1 MHLTSNKRYNL
12 LKAIKMKKYII
23 ASIFLFIIFNLI
35 NFILP
40 LTVNAKAK
48 QSTFSV
54 VRNKNIRPHIT
65 KNGVY
70 TVNRAVRQAL
80 KNNDLIK
87 SAAERIKSSQ
97 ANFNAAAAGMLPKLS
112 FNYNATRMEYQP
124 YLATPHN
131 QVPVF
136 TNLGGPNGY
145 MYFPPR
151 IPMNSVANFNWSLEI
166 TQPIF
171 TGFALL
177 DSRELAKIGI
187 NISRVQKQ
195 EAVLNVIEGVKVAY
209 FNVLRAQE
217 QLKVAGEQVKS
228 LKSHEIQA
236 KLLYKQGVIP
246 YNDLLKSEVALA
258 DAVQY
263 KTSSKSALNIAV
275 SNFNTVLNQ
284 NINAKDR
291 FKNIRYVNFKS
302 YGLGSL
308 FVYALRHRPGLK
320 IFRFKIKQ
328 ANLKEKIANSR
339 YYPQVSA
346 FAAYSQAGQ
355 NWLASSNEFSNQANK
370 IIGLSAQWTLF
381 NWFKTSDNYQK
392 ERHEKTALKYD
403 LRTYINSVRLEVK
416 SDLLNLRTAFKN
428 IKAAKLSVKQAKENL
443 KITDLQYMQ
452 ETTTSTEVLDA
463 ETYLKHA
470 ELNYYDSLYG
480 FDIYLAK
487 LQRDIGRN
495 RYGE

>member
-1 MHLTSNKRYNL
+1 
-12 LKAIKMKKYII
+12 MKKNII
-23 ASIFLFIIFNLI
+23 ASVFLLIIFYIISLV
-35 NFILP
+35 LP
-40 LTVNAKAK
+40 LNVYAKTNK
-48 QSTFSV
+48 KTFSFV
-54 VRNKNIRPHIT
+54 DKGSVKNKHKYSGGVYIGQ
-65 KNGVY
+65 KEAQNGVY
-70 TVNRAVRQAL
+70 TVNKAVRQAL

-87 SAAERIKSSQ
+87 SAVQRVKAAQ
-97 ANFNAAAAGMLPKLS
+97 ANFKAITAGMLPKLS
-112 FNYNATRMEYQP
+112 LNYNAARMEYQP
-124 YLATPHN
+124 YLQTKHQPI
-131 QVPVF
+131 PTF
-136 TNLGGPNGY
+136 TGAGAKNGY

-151 IPMNSVANFNWSLEI
+151 IYMNADTNFNWSLEI
-166 TQPIF
+166 TQPVF

-177 DSRELAKIGI
+177 DKRELAKIGI

-195 EAVLNVIEGVKVAY
+195 EAVLNVIEGVKFAY

-217 QLKVAGEQVKS
+217 QLKVAEEQVKS
-228 LKSHEIQA
+228 LKSHDMQA

-263 KTSSKSALNIAV
+263 KTSSNAALNIAV

-284 NINAKDR
+284 NINAKDG
-291 FKNIRYVNFKS
+291 FKNIRFVSFKR
-302 YGLGSL
+302 YGLSPL

-328 ANLKEKIANSR
+328 ETLKEKIANSR

-346 FAAYSQAGQ
+346 FAAYSQSGQ
-355 NWLASSNEFSNQANK
+355 NWLAENNTFNNQENK
-370 IIGLSAQWTLF
+370 IIGLSATWTLF

-392 ERHEKTALKYD
+392 EKHEKTALKYS
-403 LRTYINSVRLEVK
+403 LKSYINDVRLEVK
-416 SDLLNLRTAFKN
+416 SDLLNLQTAFKN
-428 IKAAKLSVKQAKENL
+428 IKAAKLSVRQAEENL
-443 KITDLQYMQ
+443 KITNLQYIQ

-480 FDIYLAK
+480 YDIYLAK
-487 LQRDIGRN
+487 LQRDIGDMGRN
-495 RYGE
+495 VYGE

>member
-1 MHLTSNKRYNL
+1 
-12 LKAIKMKKYII
+12 MKKII
-23 ASIFLFIIFNLI
+23 IISVFLSIIFNI
-35 NFILP
+35 IKFIP
-40 LTVNAKAK
+40 SATAYTKTKRQNSA
-48 QSTFSV
+48 
-54 VRNKNIRPHIT
+54 NKNT
-65 KNGVY
+65 DGVY

-87 SAAERIKSSQ
+87 SAAQRIKSAQ
-97 ANFNAAAAGMLPKLS
+97 ANFNASTAGMLPKLS
-112 FNYNATRMEYQP
+112 FNYNAERQEYQP

-131 QVPVF
+131 QISVF
-136 TNLGGPNGY
+136 NTAGAKTGY

-151 IPMNSVANFNWSLEI
+151 IYMNSDVNFNWSLEI

-177 DSRELAKIGI
+177 DKRELAKLDI
-187 NISRVQKQ
+187 NISKVQRR
-195 EAVLNVIEGVKVAY
+195 EAVLSVIEGVKIAY

-217 QLKVAGEQVKS
+217 QVKVAGEQVKS
-228 LKSHEIQA
+228 LKSHEMQA

-258 DAVQY
+258 DAAQF
-263 KTSSKSALNIAV
+263 KALSKSALNIAV

-291 FKNIRYVNFKS
+291 FKNIRYVNFKR
-302 YGLGSL
+302 YGLNSL

-328 ANLKEKIANSR
+328 ASLKEKIANSR

-346 FAAYSQAGQ
+346 FAAYSQSGQ
-355 NWLASSNEFSNQANK
+355 NWLAENNEFSNQENK
-370 IIGLSAQWTLF
+370 IIGLSATWTLF
-381 NWFKTSDNYQK
+381 NWFKTSDNYQQ
-392 ERHEKTALKYD
+392 ERHNEAALKYD
-403 LRTYINSVRLEVK
+403 LKSYLNNVRLEVK
-416 SDLLNLRTAFKN
+416 SNLLDLITAYKN
-428 IKAAKLSVKQAKENL
+428 IKTAKLSVKQAEENL
-443 KITDLQYMQ
+443 KITNLQYIQ

-480 FDIYLAK
+480 YDIYLAR
-487 LQRDIGRN
+487 LQRAIGRN
-495 RYGE
+495 NYGK

>member
-1 MHLTSNKRYNL
+1 
-12 LKAIKMKKYII
+12 MKKII
-23 ASIFLFIIFNLI
+23 IISVFLLTIFNII
-35 NFILP
+35 NFMSSA
-40 LTVNAKAK
+40 TVYAEVK
-48 QSTFSV
+48 QDTFLKEH
-54 VRNKNIRPHIT
+54 NNIRLNII
-65 KNGVY
+65 KNGIY
-70 TVNRAVRQAL
+70 TVNKAVRQAL

-87 SAAERIKSSQ
+87 SAAQRIKSAQ
-97 ANFNAAAAGMLPKLS
+97 ANFNASTAGMLPKLS
-112 FNYNATRMEYQP
+112 FNYNAARQEYQP

-131 QVPVF
+131 QVSVF
-136 TNLGGPNGY
+136 NTAGAKAGY

-151 IPMNSVANFNWSLEI
+151 IYMNSDVNFNWSLEI

-177 DSRELAKIGI
+177 DKRELAKLGI
-187 NISRVQKQ
+187 NISEVQKQ
-195 EAVLNVIEGVKVAY
+195 EAALNVIEGVKIAY

-217 QLKVAGEQVKS
+217 QLRVADEQVKS
-228 LKSHEIQA
+228 LKSHEMQA

-258 DAVQY
+258 DAVQF
-263 KTSSKSALNIAV
+263 KALSKSALNIAV
-275 SNFNTVLNQ
+275 SNFNTVLNR

-291 FKNIRYVNFKS
+291 FKNIRYVNFKR
-302 YGLGSL
+302 YGLNSL

-328 ANLKEKIANSR
+328 ASLKKKIANSR

-346 FAAYSQAGQ
+346 FAAYSQSGQ
-355 NWLASSNEFSNQANK
+355 NWLAESNEFSNQENK
-370 IIGLSAQWTLF
+370 IIGLSATWTLF

-392 ERHEKTALKYD
+392 ERHNETALKYD
-403 LRTYINSVRLEVK
+403 LKFYLNNVRLEVK
-416 SDLLNLRTAFKN
+416 SNLLDLMTAYKN
-428 IKAAKLSVKQAKENL
+428 INAAKLSVKQAEENL
-443 KITDLQYMQ
+443 KITNLQYIQ

-480 FDIYLAK
+480 YDIYLAR
-487 LQRDIGRN
+487 LQRAIGRN
-495 RYGE
+495 NYGK

>member
-1 MHLTSNKRYNL
+1 
-12 LKAIKMKKYII
+12 MKKNIIAPVFLLIIFYII
-23 ASIFLFIIFNLI
+23 
-35 NFILP
+35 
-40 LTVNAKAK
+40 
-48 QSTFSV
+48 SV
-54 VRNKNIRPHIT
+54 VSPLNVYAQTNKKMFKNKHKYNKGISIRLQSVQ
-65 KNGVY
+65 NGVY
-70 TVNRAVRQAL
+70 TVNSAVRQAL

-87 SAAERIKSSQ
+87 SAVQRVKAAQ
-97 ANFNAAAAGMLPKLS
+97 ANFNAATAGMLPKVS

-124 YLATPHN
+124 YLQTSH
-131 QVPVF
+131 VPIPTF
-136 TNLGGPNGY
+136 NGSGAKNGY

-151 IPMNSVANFNWSLEI
+151 IYMNSDINFNWSLEI
-166 TQPIF
+166 TQPFF

-177 DSRELAKIGI
+177 DKRELAKIGI
-187 NISRVQKQ
+187 NISKVQKQ
-195 EAVLNVIEGVKVAY
+195 EAVLNIIEGVKLAY

-217 QLKVAGEQVKS
+217 QLKVADEQVKS
-228 LKSHEIQA
+228 LKSHEMQA
-236 KLLYKQGVIP
+236 KLLYRQGVIP
-246 YNDLLKSEVALA
+246 YNDLLKSEVALS
-258 DAVQY
+258 DALQY

-284 NINAKDR
+284 NINAKDG
-291 FKNIRYVNFKS
+291 FKNIRYVNFKRYRLS
-302 YGLGSL
+302 SL

-328 ANLKEKIANSR
+328 QTLKEKIAESR

-346 FAAYSQAGQ
+346 FAAYSQSGQ
-355 NWLASSNEFSNQANK
+355 NWLAENNAFNNQENK
-370 IIGLSAQWTLF
+370 IIGLSATWTLF

-392 ERHEKTALKYD
+392 EKHEKTALKYS
-403 LRTYINSVRLEVK
+403 LKSYINDVRLEVK

-428 IKAAKLSVKQAKENL
+428 IKAAKLSVRQAEENL
-443 KITDLQYMQ
+443 KITNLQYIQ

-480 FDIYLAK
+480 YDIYLAK

-495 RYGE
+495 REE